1 VTHEPTWNYYTADY
15 YREQELNMGIPAAYA
30 EYLHETKLEGKIF
43 SEDSIQWCELPDL
56 HEFEMIISHWD
67 IAYTDNETSDYNAVR
82 VWGVKNRKFYLI
94 DCFVKQAKMKLAC
107 NWMCEFKKSLPDDIN
122 IIFQYESQFWNEEVG
137 RNIDEAEEE
146 HGVNLNIMKID
157 TPPCQ

>member
-1 VTHEPTWNYYTADY
+1 
-15 YREQELNMGIPAAYA
+15 
-30 EYLHETKLEGKIF
+30 
-43 SEDSIQWCELPDL
+43 
-56 HEFEMIISHWD
+56 
-67 IAYTDNETSDYNAVR
+67 
-82 VWGVKNRKFYLI
+82 
-94 DCFVKQAKMKLAC
+94 MKLAC

-157 TPPCQ
+157 TPHANKLGRIIKLPYFHNSRIYYNIELKSHNDTQVGVMQLCAIEEGSGEHDDSPDADQQAIAHLEKYTTSSKQQNQSEKSYQVGRMKRKDYII